1 MKKPLKK
8 IAVGAMFAAAVG
20 YIAGVLTAPKSGKET
35 REELKTAANQT
46 WAEGERKLKKLHTEL
61 TGLIDEFKTRKES
74 VKDQAQ
80 KHHKQVLAEAEK
92 AREKARA
99 VLSAIHEGET
109 EDKDLQKAIAE
120 AKKAINH
127 LREYY
132 QK

>member
-8 IAVGAMFAAAVG
+8 LAVGTMFAAAVG

-35 REELKTAANQT
+35 RSELKAAANQT
-46 WAEGERKLKKLHTEL
+46 WAEGERKLKKLYTEL
-61 TGLIDEFKTRKES
+61 TGSIEDFKARKEGL
-74 VKDQAQ
+74 KDQAL

-109 EDKDLQKAIAE
+109 EDEDLQKAIAE
-120 AKKAINH
+120 SKKAIAH

>member
-8 IAVGAMFAAAVG
+8 IAVGALFAAAVG

-35 REELKTAANQT
+35 REEIKAAASQT
-46 WAEGERKLKKLHTEL
+46 WTEGERKLKKLHTEL
-61 TGLIDEFKTRKES
+61 TGMIEEFKSRKEDL
-74 VKDQAQ
+74 KGQAQ
-80 KHHKQVLAEAEK
+80 KHHKQVLVEAEK

-109 EDKDLQKAIAE
+109 EDEDLQKAIAE
-120 AKKAINH
+120 SKKAITH
-127 LREYY
+127 LRDYY